1 MKLLVTDQQI
11 SSTFEELCLGF
22 NNYEFTVAWA
32 GNPNES
38 KVSKLL
44 KSNESKIKKMVV
56 GLHFYQ
62 TSPEF
67 IKQYKDNPNVRFFK
81 NDTSGVFHPK
91 VYLFYNDSKD
101 WSVIIGSSNFTNGGF
116 YKNTEANVLIES
128 NDGDSIV
135 FKDLVAFIDRAWK
148 SAKRINDAEL
158 KAYQDCFKYQKPNLK
173 SLSKVRIKSQVFET
187 TEMDF
192 MTWDS
197 YVSKIQHSEGIDE
210 RIELLDIAHEIF
222 SSHKHFDDIDG
233 EVKKCLCGYRSFM
246 PEDMEQKI
254 TWLWFGSMKGA
265 GIYKHSI
272 NHNSIISKAIDTI
285 PLKGDVSKEQ
295 FDEYCKAFT
304 GWKNPLAC
312 ATRLLSIK
320 RPDLFICIDSK
331 NKKNL
336 CKAFRIT
343 QNSLSLSTY
352 WEQIVLRV
360 QDSIWFTEN
369 ENNSSPMI
377 QKMKKYQVALLDV
390 LYYDESKN

>member
-1 MKLLVTDQQI
+1 MKFLATNQQT
-11 SSTFEELCLGF
+11 SSAFEELCSKY
-22 NNYEFTVAWA
+22 NNYEFTIAWA
-32 GNPNES
+32 GNPYES

-44 KSNESKIKKMVV
+44 KSNEVKIKKMVV

-67 IKQYKDNPNVRFFK
+67 IKQYMKNPQVRFFV
-81 NDTSGVFHPK
+81 DETSDVFHPK
-91 VYLFYNDSKD
+91 VYLFYNDASD

-128 NDGDSIV
+128 SDGDDKI
-135 FKDLVAFIDRAWK
+135 FNDLVTFIDRIWK
-148 SAKRINDAEL
+148 SAKRMNDTEL
-158 KAYQDCFKYQKPNLK
+158 KAYEGCFKYQKPNLE
-173 SLSKVRIKSQVFET
+173 SLSKVKKSPVFET
-187 TEMDF
+187 TEMDL

-197 YVSKIQHSEGIDE
+197 YVSKIQYSEGINE
-210 RIELLDIAHEIF
+210 RIELLDIAHKIF
-222 SSHKHFDDIDG
+222 KTHKHFNDIDG
-233 EVKKCLCGYRSFM
+233 EVKKCLCGYRAFM
-246 PEDMEQKI
+246 PSDDEKRI

-265 GIYKHSI
+265 GVYKHSI
-272 NHNSIISKAIDTI
+272 NNNSIISKAIDII
-285 PLKGDVSKEQ
+285 PMEGEVSREQ

-343 QNSLSLSTY
+343 QNSLTLSTY
-352 WEQIVLRV
+352 WDMIVLRV
-360 QDSIWFTEN
+360 QSSMWFKDNAEN
-369 ENNSSPMI
+369 STPI
-377 QKMKKYQVALLDV
+377 VQKMKHYQVALLDV
-390 LYYDESKN
+390 LYYEDK